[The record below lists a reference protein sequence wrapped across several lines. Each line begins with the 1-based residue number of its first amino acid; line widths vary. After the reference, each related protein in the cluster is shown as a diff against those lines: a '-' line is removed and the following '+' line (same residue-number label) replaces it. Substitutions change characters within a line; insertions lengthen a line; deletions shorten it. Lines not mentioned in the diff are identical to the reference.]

1 MNLKQKILIH
11 FLSIASFSGFIALF
25 LIKNKFRILCKLPFV
40 ESEIN
45 IIWSYL
51 ICLAMPIILA
61 FISIYFITRFPA
73 DDTLEV
79 EGNDIVPVEG
89 NFLPTYIGMYVI
101 SISLGAIDA
110 DTIVICAFLFV
121 MWLQLGSVSYFNPF
135 ISLLGYRYYSV
146 RSIGNKTITLITKEK
161 DLKQAT
167 TIDNLVRIN
176 NYTFFRKMK
185 K

>member
-1 MNLKQKILIH
+1 MSLKQKILIY

-25 LIKNKFRILCKLPFV
+25 LIKNKFQILFYLPI
-40 ESEIN
+40 IN
-45 IIWSYL
+45 CNVDIFWSYITYL
-51 ICLAMPIILA
+51 FVSVLLA
-61 FISIYFITRFPA
+61 FLSIYFISLFPA
-73 DDTLEV
+73 DNTLII

-101 SISLGAIDA
+101 SISLGAIDK
-110 DTIVICAFLFV
+110 DTLIISLFLFI
-121 MWLQLGSVSYFNPF
+121 MWLKLGSVSYFNPF

-167 TIDNLVRIN
+167 SIDNLIRIN
-176 NYTFFRKMK
+176 NYTFFK
-185 K
+185 KNKK

>member
-25 LIKNKFRILCKLPFV
+25 LIKNKVRLFCKLPFV
-40 ESEIN
+40 EFEVGIV
-45 IIWSYL
+45 WSFL
-51 ICLAMPIILA
+51 LCLAIPIILA
-61 FISIYFITRFPA
+61 FISIFFISRFPA

-79 EGNDIVPVEG
+79 EGNDIIPVEG

-110 DTIVICAFLFV
+110 DTIVICGFLFV
-121 MWLQLGSVSYFNPF
+121 MWLQIGSVSYFNPF

-146 RSIGNKTITLITKEK
+146 RSVGNKTITLITKER
-161 DLKQAT
+161 DLKQAIK
-167 TIDNLVRIN
+167 IDNLVRIN
-176 NYTFFRKMK
+176 NYTFFK
-185 K
+185 KLKK